1 VTIRLLLA
9 IGILG
14 IALGLT
20 GDLGEMQ
27 SLSANPID
35 WPPGKAVGYKE
46 ILEAEQILQRL
57 GYWTGPIDGEMDEAS
72 RHALI
77 AFKKIAAQP
86 ATAQLTGTVLKALR
100 KATRPSARFK
110 GGFHIEVDLT
120 RQVLFVVAESGLVK
134 LTLPVSTGNGTLFTE
149 NGWARYAVTPRGTF
163 VVYKKIAEWR
173 KSSLGEL
180 YYPSYIIGGVAVHGS
195 RLVPTHPATH
205 GCIAIPM
212 HAAEQLSKMM
222 PIGTTVI
229 VYGRPRR

>member
-1 VTIRLLLA
+1 MKIRLLLA
-9 IGILG
+9 IGISLG
-14 IALGLT
+14 VVLALT
-20 GDLGEMQ
+20 ADVSETQ
-27 SLSANPID
+27 SLSANSID
-35 WPPGKAVGYKE
+35 SSPGKVGYKE

-57 GYWTGPIDGEMDEAS
+57 GYWTGPIDGEMDDAS

-77 AFKKIAAQP
+77 AFKKIEAHP
-86 ATAQLTGTVLKALR
+86 ATAQLTSKILKALR
-100 KATRPSARFK
+100 KAVRPSARFK

-120 RQVLFVVAESGLVK
+120 RQVLFVVAESGLVQ
-134 LTLPVSTGNGTLFTE
+134 LILPVSTGNGTLFTE
-149 NGWARYAVTPRGTF
+149 SGWTRYAVTPRGTF

-195 RLVPTHPATH
+195 RLVPNYPATH

-222 PIGTTVI
+222 PVGTTVI
-229 VYGRPRR
+229 VYGRPR